1 MRTKTAVFITL
12 VMTFFVWIVEA
23 QSKKVSGV
31 VWVDYDFKNITEPKS
46 RDGGYYS
53 AFFNSEAG
61 ERWKR
66 ALDVPRYARMAAGAP
81 KPAANVNALDEVPDS
96 SWFTNRHALR
106 PMTPE
111 QLVRGPNRGDPP
123 DFTSG
128 TITKA
133 KMEGVSPGLMVT
145 DSKGRDY
152 LIKFDHK
159 DYPELQSG
167 AEVIS
172 TKILFAA
179 GYNVPENYIS
189 YIDPADLEITEGME
203 MGEGKSK
210 HPVTREVLSKMLV
223 NVARGADG
231 RYRVLASRIL
241 DGKPKGPFPYVGL
254 RADDPNDLIPHEHRR
269 ELRGLRVIASWI
281 NHWDMKEG
289 NTLDMYVEEHG
300 RKFLRHYLID
310 FGSSLGGGRSPLE
323 YFHGREYAFDAGTM
337 MKELFTLGLYVTPD
351 EKKASLI
358 YPQVG
363 IFSAEDFHPGDWI
376 PSFHV
381 MPFDNM
387 TREDAYWATRII
399 LSFTE
404 DELLRIVKT
413 AEYTDPKVTD
423 YVFRVLLE
431 RRQTIAKHWLRDINT
446 IGKFAATATPG
457 GVELRFDN
465 LISAADLAGSPEYRY
480 EVMTSGAASN
490 GGSRPESGTTA
501 TPRILLGQSVTG
513 ETRVRIWTTRDPAAK
528 PVTVYLQAKSDGGIG
543 ILRIERS

>member
-1 MRTKTAVFITL
+1 MRTKTATL
-12 VMTFFVWIVEA
+12 IAVAMILFAWAGES
-23 QSKKVSGV
+23 QSRKASGV
-31 VWVDYDFKNITEPKS
+31 VWVDYDFHNIPEPKS
-46 RDGGYYS
+46 RDGGYYA

-66 ALDVPRYARMAAGAP
+66 ALDVPRHARMAVGAP
-81 KPAANVNALDEVPDS
+81 KQAANVNALDEVPDS

-106 PMTPE
+106 PMTIE
-111 QLVRGPNRGDPP
+111 KLLQGPNRGDPP
-123 DFTSG
+123 DFTKAR
-128 TITKA
+128 ITKA
-133 KMEGVSPGLMVT
+133 KTEGVTPGLQVT
-145 DSKGRDY
+145 DSKNREY
-152 LIKFDHK
+152 LIKFDQK

-172 TKILFAA
+172 TKVLFAA

-189 YIDPADLEITEGME
+189 YIDPEKLEIVDGVEIGQ
-203 MGEGKSK
+203 GKSK
-210 HPVTREVLSKMLV
+210 QPFTREELNKLLQKAS
-223 NVARGADG
+223 RRPDG

-241 DGKPKGPFPYVGL
+241 EGTPKGPFSYVGL
-254 RADDPNDLIPHEHRR
+254 RKDDPNDLIPHEHRR

-281 NHWDMKEG
+281 NHWDVKEG
-289 NTLDMYVEEHG
+289 NTLDMYVDEQG

-351 EKKASLI
+351 EKMTPLI

-363 IFSAEDFHPGDWI
+363 IFSSEDFDPGDWI

-399 LSFTE
+399 LSFTDE
-404 DELLRIVKT
+404 ELLQIVKT

-423 YVFRVLLE
+423 YVLKVLLD
-431 RRQTIAKHWLRDINT
+431 RRRSISKYWLEDINP
-446 IGKFAATATPG
+446 IGKFAVAATSDG
-457 GVELRFDN
+457 FELRFDT
-465 LISAADLAGSPEYRY
+465 LMSTGDFAGSPEYRY
-480 EVMTSGAASN
+480 DVTSSKTPANGAGHHEKMTAVPRIPLGHSGA
-490 GGSRPESGTTA
+490 E
-501 TPRILLGQSVTG
+501 V
-513 ETRVRIWTTRDPAAK
+513 RVRIWTSRDASAK
-528 PVTVYLQAKSDGGIG
+528 PVTVFLQGKSGGGLG